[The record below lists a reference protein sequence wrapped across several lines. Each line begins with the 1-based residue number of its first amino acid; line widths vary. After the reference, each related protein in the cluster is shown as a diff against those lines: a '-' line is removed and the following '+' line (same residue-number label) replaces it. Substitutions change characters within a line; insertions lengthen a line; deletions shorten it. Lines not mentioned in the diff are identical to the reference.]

1 MKCLVTGAA
10 GFIGSNLV
18 DELLKQGHEVIGID
32 NFSTGNRKNLKQ
44 SLHRIKLKKID
55 IRNYDKLKKN
65 NFGNKIDWVFHLA
78 GLADIVPSI
87 QKPVEYIDTNVK
99 GTLNILELFRKKKI
113 KKFIYAASASC
124 YGTPKKFPI
133 KEDQKIDPKY
143 PYALSKF
150 LGEEIVM
157 HWAKVYKMP
166 NISLRFFNVYGP
178 RSRTSGAYGAALG
191 VFLAQKIHNI
201 PLTIVGNGKQTR
213 DFIFIKDVIQAMIKL
228 AKSKNRGKIY
238 NLGSGKETKVIKLA
252 NLISERKQ
260 FIPKRPGEPF
270 RSQADINKL
279 QKDINWK
286 PKTTLKIGI
295 NTLLKNIMAW
305 DKAPLWTPK
314 KIKKATKDWFRY
326 LK

>member
-44 SLHRIKLKKID
+44 SLHLIKLKKID
-55 IRNYDKLKKN
+55 IRNYDKL
-65 NFGNKIDWVFHLA
+65 
-78 GLADIVPSI
+78 
-87 QKPVEYIDTNVK
+87 
-99 GTLNILELFRKKKI
+99 RKKKI

-270 RSQADINKL
+270 RSQANINKL